1 MIDLSVAKPLPLSRP
16 GGRLCSM
23 TVMDDSIPGI
33 AFDADGVCNFAR
45 RAQWRLEN
53 EVFRGKEREERLARL
68 LAEMKRAGKGRPYD
82 CLIGLSGGVDSS
94 FVAMKVKEFGLRAL
108 AVHLDNGWN
117 SDVAVSNIEKVVRG
131 LGIDLHTHVIEWDE
145 FRDLQR
151 CYFKASVM
159 DLECVSDH
167 AIISVLL
174 RVAGKF
180 GIRYLL
186 QGTNVTTESII
197 PPSWIYDKRDG
208 RNVLA
213 IHSRFGEVRLRTYPY
228 MRPSA
233 LAYHLFAKRIRTIP
247 ILNYIDYN
255 KNLAVTAMTEQLGWR
270 PYPRKHGEN
279 RFTRFFQEYYLPTK
293 FGIDKRKAHFSSLIV
308 AGEMTRDEAIDRL
321 SQPLY
326 SETEA
331 REEFEYVAKKL
342 GFGTGELAS
351 LIAAAPRRH
360 EEYPN
365 AAWMFDHN
373 SRWVQVARYAAKGE
387 FSLERIRA
395 VWQAPPGEQH

>member
-1 MIDLSVAKPLPLSRP
+1 MIDLTVTKPLPLTRP
-16 GGRLCSM
+16 GGRMCSM
-23 TVMDDSIPGI
+23 TVMDDAIPGI
-33 AFDADGVCNFAR
+33 AFDAEGVCNFAR
-45 RAQWRLEN
+45 RAEWRLQN
-53 EVFRGKEREERLARL
+53 EVFRGAEREQRLKRL
-68 LAEMKRAGKGRPYD
+68 LADMKAAGKGRPYD
-82 CLIGLSGGVDSS
+82 CIIGLSGGVDSS
-94 FVAMKVKEFGLRAL
+94 FVAMKVKELGLRAL

-145 FRDLQR
+145 FKDLQR

-167 AIISVLL
+167 AIISILL

-180 GIRYLL
+180 GIRYML

-197 PPSWIYDKRDG
+197 PPAWIYDKRDG

-228 MRPSA
+228 MRPAS

-247 ILNYIDYN
+247 ILNYIDFN
-255 KNLAVTAMTEQLGWR
+255 KTAAVAAMSERLGWR

-308 AGEMTRDEAIDRL
+308 AGEMTRQEAIESL
-321 SQPLY
+321 GQPLY
-326 SETEA
+326 SEAEA

-342 GFGTGELAS
+342 GFGAQELVD
-351 LIAAAPRRH
+351 LIAAPPRKH
-360 EEYPN
+360 LEYPN
-365 AAWMFDHN
+365 SAWMFDHN
-373 SRWVQVARYAAKGE
+373 SKWVQVARYAAKGSYIIKSE
-387 FSLERIRA
+387 LSMLNSEE
-395 VWQAPPGEQH
+395 GY